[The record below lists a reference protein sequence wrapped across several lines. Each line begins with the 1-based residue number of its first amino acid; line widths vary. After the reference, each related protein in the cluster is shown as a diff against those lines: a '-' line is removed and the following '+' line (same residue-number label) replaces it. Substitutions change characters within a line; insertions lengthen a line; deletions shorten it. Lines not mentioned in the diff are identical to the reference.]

1 MSNQTSESKLPPGM
15 HSVTPHLVCAQA
27 DEAIEFY
34 KNAFGAT
41 ELSRMPGPDG
51 KIMYASLRIGDSVVM
66 LSEEMPQW
74 ESFGPKALKGTP
86 VTIHLYVENA
96 DATFAQAVRAGAKAI
111 MPLEDMFWGDRY
123 GKVEDPSGHQW
134 AIATHVREVSPEE
147 MQQAMEQ
154 MFS

>member
-1 MSNQTSESKLPPGM
+1 M
-15 HSVTPHLVCAQA
+15 VCAQA

-74 ESFGPKALKGTP
+74 ESFGPRGAQGHARHHPPLRRETP
-86 VTIHLYVENA
+86 TPPSRKPS
-96 DATFAQAVRAGAKAI
+96 RAGAKAI

-123 GKVEDPSGHQW
+123 GKVEDPAGHQW

-147 MQQAMEQ
+147 MQKAMEQ